1 MLLSPFF
8 SFLQHSKE
16 GDNNVVAVAFFISLP
31 SFLLLQRS
39 EEGDDNN
46 TTFAFFL
53 LHRSKEGEDNIA
65 IVIFFGCSATKKM
78 TTSYNR
84 LILFVLLQHIKKGN
98 SSLPSP
104 SSFCLFARQ

>member
-1 MLLSPFF
+1 
-8 SFLQHSKE
+8 
-16 GDNNVVAVAFFISLP
+16 
-31 SFLLLQRS
+31 
-39 EEGDDNN
+39 
-46 TTFAFFL
+46 
-53 LHRSKEGEDNIA
+53 
-65 IVIFFGCSATKKM
+65 M